1 MLNNPL
7 SLSRSNPFGREELG
21 ACDVERFLPG
31 GDHEFRLAHDGRR
44 QIHLLLRQRD
54 DSLIAET
61 MPFVTGKMV
70 ATFDKVTCE
79 TETMVS
85 VTEKMVSA
93 LDKMVCETEKMCFV
107 TEKMVSAFDK
117 MVSETE
123 KMFSVPGQLL
133 PLLRL
138 ARRSILYM
146 VFVTEKI
153 FSMTGTMISVPLT
166 ILSEAST
173 VVSVIEAILSV
184 PGTMISV
191 TGTICSVAGTMIST
205 TGTIFSVVETMF
217 FATGTIFSDTESIF
231 SVPDTT
237 FFATD
242 KIFSVPQK
250 TVGRWGRTEITL
262 KVIPSGILV
271 RNLTCDIKK
280 GEQVSRCDG
289 NQTSAFV
296 QFLVVELPSRMTDCE
311 DDDLPFVNAKD
322 HSITL
327 VLDFA
332 NILTAALWH
341 NPALCWGF
349 SQELHPRK

>member
-1 MLNNPL
+1 
-7 SLSRSNPFGREELG
+7 
-21 ACDVERFLPG
+21 
-31 GDHEFRLAHDGRR
+31 
-44 QIHLLLRQRD
+44 
-54 DSLIAET
+54 

-70 ATFDKVTCE
+70 ATFDKVICE

-107 TEKMVSAFDK
+107 AEKI
-117 MVSETE
+117 
-123 KMFSVPGQLL
+123 FSMPGQLL
-133 PLLRL
+133 SLLRL

-173 VVSVIEAILSV
+173 VVSVIEAIFSV
-184 PGTMISV
+184 VGTMISV

-205 TGTIFSVVETMF
+205 TGTIFSDVGTMITT
-217 FATGTIFSDTESIF
+217 TGTIFSDTESIF
-231 SVPDTT
+231 SVPDTA

-242 KIFSVPQK
+242 KIFFVPQK
-250 TVGRWGRTEITL
+250 TVGRWGRTEITS

-311 DDDLPFVNAKD
+311 DDDLPIVNAIH

>member
-1 MLNNPL
+1 MLKTRL
-7 SLSRSNPFGREELG
+7 SLSRINLFSREEHG
-21 ACDVERFLPG
+21 RCDVEHLLRG
-31 GDHEFRLAHDGRR
+31 CDHDLRLDDDGRR
-44 QIHLLLRQRD
+44 QIHLLLRQRG

-61 MPFVTGKMV
+61 MLFVTEKMV
-70 ATFDKVTCE
+70 ATFGKMICE
-79 TETMVS
+79 SETMV
-85 VTEKMVSA
+85 
-93 LDKMVCETEKMCFV
+93 FV

-123 KMFSVPGQLL
+123 KMVFVTATIFSVTEKIFSEPGQLL

-153 FSMTGTMISVPLT
+153 FSMTGTMIPVTLT

-173 VVSVIEAILSV
+173 MVSVIEAIFSV
-184 PGTMISV
+184 AGTMIST
-191 TGTICSVAGTMIST
+191 TGTICSVAGTMFSIT
-205 TGTIFSVVETMF
+205 MTIFSVVETMF

-271 RNLTCDIKK
+271 CNLTCDIKK

-311 DDDLPFVNAKD
+311 DDDLPIVNAIH